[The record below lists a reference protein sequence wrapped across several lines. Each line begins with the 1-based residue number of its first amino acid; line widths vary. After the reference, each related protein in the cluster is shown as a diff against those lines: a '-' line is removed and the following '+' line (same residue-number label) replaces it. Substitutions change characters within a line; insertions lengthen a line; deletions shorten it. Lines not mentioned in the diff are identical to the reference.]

1 MADSSKI
8 LGYGK
13 GKFVEPF
20 VLGAGGRMANSVEEI
35 LSNTTLPMAVSGITK
50 RIIPNQ
56 AKNHGLDWYYIDSG
70 YFGNEE
76 YKKYFRVT
84 RNNRHAVGPVIP
96 RNDVRLRQIKLD
108 RTWYERGRKILIVPP
123 DEKTCDTYGLP
134 KPEQWIQDIR
144 SQIASY
150 TDRPIELRQRPASR
164 LVRNSSDRFVD
175 ALRRDVNAVVV
186 WSSNA
191 GVEAAMH
198 GIPVVVLGECGA
210 ASVAGRLEDID
221 SLPDLD
227 HGRIEDWLRHLSYC
241 QFTLKEMRNGVAW
254 KILNP

>member
-1 MADSSKI
+1 MADSPKI

-13 GKFVEPF
+13 SKFVEPF
-20 VLGAGGRMANSVEEI
+20 VLGAGGRMAESVDEI
-35 LSNTTLPMAVSGITK
+35 LSNSILPMAVSGVTK

-56 AKNHGLDWYYIDSG
+56 AKKHGLDWYYIDTG

-84 RNNRHAVGPVIP
+84 RNSRHATGSIVA
-96 RNDVRLRQIKLD
+96 RDDMRLRRIKLD
-108 RTWYERGRKILIVPP
+108 RTWYDRGHKILVVPP
-123 DEKTCDTYGLP
+123 DEKACDTYRLP
-134 KPEQWIQDIR
+134 KPEQWIQDIH

-150 TDRPIELRQRPASR
+150 TDRPIELRQRPPSR

-175 ALRRDVNAVVV
+175 ALKRDVNAVVV

-191 GVEAAMH
+191 GVEAALH

-210 ASVAGRLEDID
+210 APLSGRLQDID

-227 HGRIEDWLRHLSYC
+227 HARVEKWLRHLSYC
-241 QFTLKEMRNGVAW
+241 QFTLNEMRNGQAW
-254 KILNP
+254 SILNP